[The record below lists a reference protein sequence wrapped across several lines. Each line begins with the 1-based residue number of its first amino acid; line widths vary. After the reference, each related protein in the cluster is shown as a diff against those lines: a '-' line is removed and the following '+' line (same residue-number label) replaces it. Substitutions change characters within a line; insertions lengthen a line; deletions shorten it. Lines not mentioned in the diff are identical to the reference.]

1 MVYRL
6 YAAVGL
12 VFCIFWLCAHGA
24 LQRFFYLLRRH
35 AWLQREYLAD
45 LSGWRTR
52 CLDDSFGH
60 CYLFLD
66 LPECSYHYLVA
77 QNSFFGFYQA
87 QRERIGG
94 GVGRGGR
101 G

>member
-1 MVYRL
+1 
-6 YAAVGL
+6 L
-12 VFCIFWLCAHGA
+12 VWFSVFFGFVLMEHYKDS
-24 LQRFFYLLRRH
+24 FYLLRRH

-52 CLDDSFGH
+52 CLDDSLVTAICFLI
-60 CYLFLD
+60 YLSARTIIWLRKI
-66 LPECSYHYLVA
+66 L
-77 QNSFFGFYQA
+77 FFGLYQT

-94 GVGRGGR
+94 GVERGGR